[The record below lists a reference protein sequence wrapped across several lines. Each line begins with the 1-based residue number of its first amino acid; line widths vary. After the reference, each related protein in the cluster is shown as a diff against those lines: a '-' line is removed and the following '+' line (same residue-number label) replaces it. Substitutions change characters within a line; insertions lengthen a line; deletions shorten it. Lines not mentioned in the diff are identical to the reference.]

1 MHLTLISEKEHKQS
15 PIYVDDELVFT
26 VDEKLQSLIQ
36 FLTDNEIIT
45 FNSCQDN
52 VQGSCWIE
60 YSLRDWLEL
69 SEISFQSEAKELV
82 QFIEDECEVLLLSC
96 DDGCP
101 GKNNKYWITG
111 ENLIWSASVR
121 FHKKLI
127 PEFEEI
133 IRATLEDSSLISYRH

>member
-26 VDEKLQSLIQ
+26 VDESLQSLIQ
-36 FLTDNEIIT
+36 FLTDFDFIT

-52 VQGSCWIE
+52 IQDTCWIE
-60 YSLRDWLEL
+60 FYLSDWLQL
-69 SEISFQSEAKELV
+69 SEISFQSETKSLV

-101 GKNNKYWITG
+101 DKNDEYWITG

-121 FHKKLI
+121 FNKKLI
-127 PEFEEI
+127 PDFEEI
-133 IRATLEDSSLISYRH
+133 IRNTIEDSSIFSKRD

>member
-1 MHLTLISEKEHKQS
+1 MHLTLISEKVHQQA

-36 FLTDNEIIT
+36 FLVDNFFIT

-52 VQGSCWIE
+52 IQDKCWIE
-60 YSLRDWLEL
+60 FNLSDWLEL
-69 SEISFQSEAKELV
+69 SEISFQSDAKSLV

-101 GKNNKYWITG
+101 SKNNEYWITG
-111 ENLIWSASVR
+111 EKLIWSASVR

-127 PEFEEI
+127 PEFEKI
-133 IRATLEDSSLISYRH
+133 IRATIEDSSIVPIRH